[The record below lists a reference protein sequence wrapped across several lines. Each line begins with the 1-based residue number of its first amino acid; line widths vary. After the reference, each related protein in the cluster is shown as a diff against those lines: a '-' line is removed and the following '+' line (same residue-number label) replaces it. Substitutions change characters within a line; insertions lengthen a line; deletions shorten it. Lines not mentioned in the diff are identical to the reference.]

1 MATAQI
7 PQIQAQVRKQLGSRY
22 AGRIRA
28 EGKLPAVIYGHKQ
41 DPVHVTV
48 DRKQVFDLL
57 HHHAH
62 LVEIVVDSTTE
73 PCLIKDVQWNHLG
86 TDLVHLDLTRVS
98 LDERVTVEV
107 EIELH
112 GEPAALKETGAILEQ
127 PVTVIEIETLATN
140 IPDML
145 HVNIEGLTIDE
156 PLTAGDLNLP
166 EGITTTLSPDTII
179 AAIHIVE
186 EEPEEELVSEGE
198 AAEPELIGKADEEE
212 GDEGEV
218 EEK

>member
-1 MATAQI
+1 MKKR
-7 PQIQAQVRKQLGSRY
+7 VG
-22 AGRIRA
+22 G
-28 EGKLPAVIYGHKQ
+28 AVI
-41 DPVHVTV
+41 
-48 DRKQVFDLL
+48 
-57 HHHAH
+57 
-62 LVEIVVDSTTE
+62 LVAIGIGIWLNSLFNGIGPGGEGTNVGLS
-73 PCLIKDVQWNHLG
+73 KDVQWNHRG

-127 PVTVIEIETLATN
+127 PVTVIEIETLATT

-145 HVNIEGLTIDE
+145 AGNLEGLTIDE
-156 PLTAGDLNLP
+156 PT
-166 EGITTTLSPDTII
+166 DTII
-179 AAIHIVE
+179 ATIHIVE
-186 EEPEEELVSEGE
+186 EEPEEEQVSEGE